1 MTNFDST
8 RNIAYENKIVYDYGK
23 TQIYKS
29 EITSPNKGKS
39 IPFSVPFY
47 NSRKGEPNIS
57 YIDNTGISDTRY
69 DSIKIYAYQLIHKN
83 IQSLTI
89 DQNSIIGELV
99 VEHKNVNDPSD
110 KQYLCFLLKHSSLN
124 TDIND
129 IDILLN
135 FKNQEKSNTFIE
147 LNDIIPQQ
155 DNCIVYESKPDEIEY
170 TNKVFIFTTPI
181 EINATSKDIIVKCP
195 INTSLFKHKSSKYQV
210 LPSTNIA
217 KRGDEDIY
225 IDCSPTGESQETI
238 NTYNIPINSEL
249 STNQEKADNMKTA
262 IDFAYFAVYSLI
274 LSLILP
280 SLYKATAIKAALL
293 TTNATDGYTGTRLR
307 SIDIIISLIM
317 FISIITMMSVGFS
330 SEDSSLSTISFIIF
344 YSTVAG
350 VLILYTKKANL
361 DYLKIGSYEIK
372 YNNNKSFD
380 LEDISK
386 SLAILFSEMWDIVNE
401 RKEGYGNIYFTSII
415 WFIIIA
421 GILFAVGVASGYVY
435 FHLLTVSVVMPIIL
449 SIIRLFN
456 KKMPGES
463 GATKPAA
470 AGT

>member
-1 MTNFDST
+1 MTNFDLT
-8 RNIAYENKIVYDYGK
+8 QNIAYENKIVYDYGK

-29 EITSPNKGKS
+29 EITSPTS
-39 IPFSVPFY
+39 QIPFSVPFY

-69 DSIKIYAYQLIHKN
+69 DSIKIYVYKLIHNN

-89 DQNSIIGELV
+89 DQVSIIGELV
-99 VEHKNVNDPSD
+99 IEHNNVNDPSD
-110 KQYLCFLLKHSSLN
+110 KQYLCFLLKHVTSN
-124 TDIND
+124 NDIND
-129 IDILLN
+129 IDILLD
-135 FKNQEKSNTFIE
+135 FENQDKSNTFIE

-155 DNCIVYESKPDEIEY
+155 DNCIVYESKPLNGDIP
-170 TNKVFIFTTPI
+170 NNVFIFTTPI
-181 EINATSKDIIVKCP
+181 EINATSKDIINNCP
-195 INTSLFKHKSSKYQV
+195 IDTSLFGKESSKYQV

-293 TTNATDGYTGTRLR
+293 STPEDGYNGTRLR
-307 SIDIIISLIM
+307 SIDILIGLFM
-317 FISIITMMSVGFS
+317 FISIITMMSIGFS
-330 SEDSSLSTISFIIF
+330 NDDSSLGTISFIIL

-350 VLILYTKKANL
+350 VLILYTKKANP
-361 DYLKIGSYEIK
+361 DYLKIGNFEMK
-372 YNNNKSFD
+372 YNKTQSFLPKDMGKSV
-380 LEDISK
+380 I
-386 SLAILFSEMWDIVNE
+386 ILLSDMWDIINE
-401 RKEGYGNIYFTSII
+401 RNEGYGNAYMISLSLFMSIA
-415 WFIIIA
+415 FGLVVL
-421 GILFAVGVASGYVY
+421 GIVSGYFF
-435 FHLLTVSVVMPIIL
+435 FHLLTVAVVMPIVL

-463 GATKPAA
+463 EAPKPPAA
-470 AGT
+470 GA

>member
-1 MTNFDST
+1 MTNFYLT
-8 RNIAYENKIVYDYGK
+8 QNIAYENKIVYDYGK

-29 EITSPNKGKS
+29 EITSPS
-39 IPFSVPFY
+39 SQTPFSVPFY
-47 NSRKGEPNIS
+47 NNRNGEPNIS

-69 DSIKIYAYQLIHKN
+69 DSMKIYAYKLIHNN
-83 IQSLTI
+83 IQSLTT
-89 DQNSIIGELV
+89 DQTSIIGELV

-110 KQYLCFLLKHSSLN
+110 KQYLCFLLKHVSLN
-124 TDIND
+124 TNIND

-135 FKNQEKSNTFIE
+135 FKNQDKSNTFIE
-147 LNDIIPQQ
+147 LNDMIPQQ
-155 DNCIVYESKPDEIEY
+155 DNCIVYESKPLNGEI

-181 EINATSKDIIVKCP
+181 EINATSKGIIDNCP
-195 INTSLFKHKSSKYQV
+195 IDTSLFGKESSKYFV

-280 SLYKATAIKAALL
+280 PLYKGTAIKAALL
-293 TTNATDGYTGTRLR
+293 SSPADSLPNGIRLR
-307 SIDIIISLIM
+307 SIDILTGLFM
-317 FISIITMMSVGFS
+317 FISIVAMMSIGFTGD
-330 SEDSSLSTISFIIF
+330 DSSLNTISFIIF

-350 VLILYTKKANL
+350 VLILYTKKANP
-361 DYLKIGSYEIK
+361 DYLKIGNFEIK
-372 YNNNKSFD
+372 YSTKDAFNVNDMGRSV
-380 LEDISK
+380 I
-386 SLAILFSEMWDIVNE
+386 ILLSDMWDIINE
-401 RKEGYGNIYFTSII
+401 RKEGYGYAYIISIVA
-415 WFIIIA
+415 FMIIA
-421 GILFAVGVASGYVY
+421 IILVAVGSVSGY
-435 FHLLTVSVVMPIIL
+435 FFLHLLTVAGVMPIVL

-463 GATKPAA
+463 EATKPAA
-470 AGT
+470 AGA

>member
-1 MTNFDST
+1 MTNFDLT
-8 RNIAYENKIVYDYGK
+8 QNIAYENKIVYDYGK

-29 EITSPNKGKS
+29 EITSPNKDQS

-57 YIDNTGISDTRY
+57 YIDNISISDKRY
-69 DSIKIYAYQLIHKN
+69 DSIKIYAYQLIHNN

-99 VEHKNVNDPSD
+99 VEHTNTNDPSD
-110 KQYLCFLLKHSSLN
+110 KLYICFLLKHSSLN

-135 FKNQEKSNTFIE
+135 FKNQDKSNTFME

-155 DNCIVYESKPDEIEY
+155 DNCIVYESKPDEITY
-170 TNKVFIFTTPI
+170 KVFIFTTPI
-181 EINATSKDIIVKCP
+181 EINATSKDIINKCP
-195 INTSLFKHKSSKYQV
+195 IDTSLFDKESSKYQV

-249 STNQEKADNMKTA
+249 SSNQEKADNMKTA

-280 SLYKATAIKAALL
+280 PLYKGTAIKAALL
-293 TTNATDGYTGTRLR
+293 STPEDGFNGIRLR
-307 SIDIIISLIM
+307 SIDILTGLFM
-317 FISIITMMSVGFS
+317 FISIVIMMSIGFS
-330 SEDSSLSTISFIIF
+330 QDDSSLNTISFIIL
-344 YSTVAG
+344 YSTIAG
-350 VLILYTKKANL
+350 VLILYTKKANP
-361 DYLKIGSYEIK
+361 DYLKIGNFEIQ
-372 YNNNKSFD
+372 Y
-380 LEDISK
+380 SK
-386 SLAILFSEMWDIVNE
+386 TDAFNVKDMGRSIGILVSEMWDIINE
-401 RKEGYGNIYFTSII
+401 RKEGYGNAYMISLSLFMSIA
-415 WFIIIA
+415 FGLVVL
-421 GILFAVGVASGYVY
+421 GIVSGYFF
-435 FHLLTVSVVMPIIL
+435 FHLLTVAVVMPIVL

-463 GATKPAA
+463 EAPKPPAA
-470 AGT
+470 GA